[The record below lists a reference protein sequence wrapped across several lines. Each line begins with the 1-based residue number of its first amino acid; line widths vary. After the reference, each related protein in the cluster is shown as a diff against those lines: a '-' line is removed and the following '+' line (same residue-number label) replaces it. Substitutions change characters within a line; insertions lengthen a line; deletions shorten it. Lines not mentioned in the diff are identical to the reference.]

1 MTEPSRLRPDPR
13 ADLEPVNGLA
23 GVGPADQNAHM
34 TTEANRRRSWLLSG
48 DFGRFWLG
56 QTVSN
61 LGSSFTLFALP
72 LLVFKLTGSPINLGV
87 TTAAEFVPYLL
98 FGLVIGAWVDR
109 VDRKRLMIATD
120 LARAAVIAVI
130 PLLAAVD
137 QLSVGWVYV
146 VAFCSSTLN
155 IAFDAA
161 EFAAIPS
168 LVPSGDD
175 LVTANGRVQA
185 SYSAAQVAGPLLAG
199 LLITVAPVQQV
210 LLVDAAS
217 FLVSAGMLLLIAT
230 PFNAPRDDQARR
242 AIRQEVVDGLRYV
255 LRHPVLR
262 NISAMMA
269 LINLVAATVYA
280 QLVVFAKR
288 QLDASDSRVALLYAA
303 GSAGV
308 VLLSLAAG
316 PVRRRLS
323 FSLAA
328 LGALLLDGLLTVVLA
343 ATRWYWVALGLWA
356 AISGLGIFFNIN
368 TVSLRQQIV
377 PNHLLGRV
385 ISIAGVLAWSAIPV
399 GALVGGWAV
408 ERTGSVAL
416 VYAAIGA
423 VVALIALAFS
433 FGPLGH
439 ADRYLPAGQPEIAD
453 TP

>member
-1 MTEPSRLRPDPR
+1 MAGMT
-13 ADLEPVNGLA
+13 AKTG
-23 GVGPADQNAHM
+23 G
-34 TTEANRRRSWLLSG
+34 RRSWLLSG

-56 QTVSN
+56 QTTSN
-61 LGSSFTLFALP
+61 LGSSFTFFALP
-72 LLVFKLTGSPINLGV
+72 LLVFKLTGSPINLGI
-87 TTAAEFVPYLL
+87 TMAAEFVPYLL

-120 LARAAVIAVI
+120 LARAAVIATI
-130 PLLAAVD
+130 PLLAAAD
-137 QLSVGWVYV
+137 ALSVGWVYA
-146 VAFCSSTLN
+146 VAFCSATLT
-155 IAFDAA
+155 IAFDSA

-168 LVPSGDD
+168 LVRSSDD

-185 SYSAAQVAGPLLAG
+185 SYSAAQIAGPLLAG

-210 LLVDAAS
+210 LWVDAAS
-217 FLVSAGMLLLIAT
+217 FLVSAGTLFLIRT
-230 PFNAPRDDQARR
+230 SFNAPRDQEPRR
-242 AIRQEVVDGLRYV
+242 AIRQDILDGLRYV
-255 LRHPVLR
+255 LGHPVLR

-269 LINLVAATVYA
+269 LINLVGATVYA

-288 QLDASDSRVALLYAA
+288 QLDASDSQVALLYAA

-316 PVRRRLS
+316 RVRRRLS
-323 FSLAA
+323 FSVAA
-328 LGALLLDGLLTVVLA
+328 LGALMLDGLLTIVLA
-343 ATRWYWVALGLWA
+343 ATPWYWVALVLWA

-368 TVSLRQQIV
+368 TGSLRQQIV

-416 VYAAIGA
+416 VYGVIGA
-423 VVALIALAFS
+423 LVALLALGFS

-439 ADRYLPAGQPEIAD
+439 ADRYLPASEPAPAD

>member
-1 MTEPSRLRPDPR
+1 MTAQAGGQRPRL
-13 ADLEPVNGLA
+13 L
-23 GVGPADQNAHM
+23 
-34 TTEANRRRSWLLSG
+34 TG

-56 QTVSN
+56 QTISN

-120 LARAAVIAVI
+120 LARAAVIATI
-130 PLLAAVD
+130 PLLATVD
-137 QLSVGWVYV
+137 QLSVGWVYA
-146 VAFCSSTLN
+146 VAFCSATLT

-175 LVTANGRVQA
+175 LVSANGRVHA

-210 LLVDAAS
+210 LWVDAAS
-217 FLVSAGMLLLIAT
+217 FLASAGTLLLIAT
-230 PFNAPRDDQARR
+230 AFNAPRDTEGRR
-242 AIRQEVVDGLRYV
+242 GIRREVADGLRYV
-255 LRHPVLR
+255 LGHPVLR

-269 LINLVAATVYA
+269 LINLVGATVYA

-323 FSLAA
+323 FSVAA
-328 LGALLLDGLLTVVLA
+328 LGALVVDGLLTMVLA
-343 ATRWYWVALGLWA
+343 ATRWYWVALVLWA

-368 TVSLRQQIV
+368 TGSLRQQIV

-385 ISIAGVLAWSAIPV
+385 MSIAGVLAWSAIPV

-416 VYAAIGA
+416 VYGVIGA
-423 VVALIALAFS
+423 LVALLAFAFS

-439 ADRYLPAGQPEIAD
+439 ADRYLPAGQPVPAD

>member
-1 MTEPSRLRPDPR
+1 MTAQPR
-13 ADLEPVNGLA
+13 A
-23 GVGPADQNAHM
+23 
-34 TTEANRRRSWLLSG
+34 RRGWVLSG

-56 QTVSN
+56 QTISN
-61 LGSSFTLFALP
+61 LGSSFTFFALP

-87 TTAAEFVPYLL
+87 TTACEFVPYLL

-120 LARAAVIAVI
+120 LARAAVIATI

-137 QLSVGWVYV
+137 QLSVGWVYGI
-146 VAFCSSTLN
+146 AFASATLT

-175 LVTANGRVQA
+175 LVSANGRVQA
-185 SYSAAQVAGPLLAG
+185 SYSAAQIAGPLLAG

-210 LLVDAAS
+210 LWVDAAS
-217 FLVSAGMLLLIAT
+217 FLVSAGTLLLIGTA
-230 PFNAPRDDQARR
+230 FNSGRPEGEQRR
-242 AIRQEVVDGLRYV
+242 AIRREVIDGLRYV
-255 LRHPVLR
+255 LGHPVLR

-269 LINLVAATVYA
+269 LINLVGATVYA

-288 QLDASDSRVALLYAA
+288 QLAASDSRVALLYAA

-316 PVRRRLS
+316 PIRRRLS
-323 FSLAA
+323 FSVAA
-328 LGALLLDGLLTVVLA
+328 LGALLVDGLLTVVLA
-343 ATRWYWVALGLWA
+343 ATRWYWAALVLWA

-368 TVSLRQQIV
+368 TSSLRQQIV

-385 ISIAGVLAWSAIPV
+385 MSIAGVLAWSAIPV
-399 GALVGGWAV
+399 GALAGGWAV

-423 VVALIALAFS
+423 VVALLALAFS

-439 ADRYLPAGQPEIAD
+439 ADRYLPAAQPEPAD
-453 TP
+453 NP

>member
-1 MTEPSRLRPDPR
+1 M
-13 ADLEPVNGLA
+13 A
-23 GVGPADQNAHM
+23 GVGPADENAHM
-34 TTEANRRRSWLLSG
+34 TTEAKGRRSWLLTG

-130 PLLAAVD
+130 PLLAAVG

-146 VAFCSSTLN
+146 VAFCGSTLN

-210 LLVDAAS
+210 LLVDAAT
-217 FLVSAGMLLLIAT
+217 FLVSAGMLALIAT
-230 PFNAPRDDQARR
+230 RFNAPRDTEGRR
-242 AIRQEVVDGLRYV
+242 AIRQEVVEGLRYV
-255 LRHPVLR
+255 LGHPVLR

-269 LINLVAATVYA
+269 LINLVAATVFT

-288 QLDASDSRVALLYAA
+288 QLDASDTRVALLYAA

-328 LGALLLDGLLTVVLA
+328 LGALALDGLLTVVLA
-343 ATRWYWVALGLWA
+343 TTRWYWVALVLWA

-416 VYAAIGA
+416 VYGVIGVA
-423 VVALIALAFS
+423 VALIALVFS

-439 ADRYLPAGQPEIAD
+439 AERYLPAVGGPG
-453 TP
+453 

>member
-1 MTEPSRLRPDPR
+1 MTAQAR
-13 ADLEPVNGLA
+13 A
-23 GVGPADQNAHM
+23 
-34 TTEANRRRSWLLSG
+34 RRGWLLSG

-56 QTVSN
+56 QTISN
-61 LGSSFTLFALP
+61 LGSSFTFFALP
-72 LLVFKLTGSPINLGV
+72 LLVFKLTGSPINLGI

-120 LARAAVIAVI
+120 LGRAVVIATI
-130 PLLAAVD
+130 PLLAAAD
-137 QLSVGWVYV
+137 MLSVGWIYGI
-146 VAFCSSTLN
+146 AFASATLT

-175 LVTANGRVQA
+175 LVSANGRVQA
-185 SYSAAQVAGPLLAG
+185 SYSAAQIAGPLLAG

-210 LLVDAAS
+210 LWVDAAS
-217 FLVSAGMLLLIAT
+217 FLASAGTLLLISTAFSSGR
-230 PFNAPRDDQARR
+230 PEGEQRR
-242 AIRQEVVDGLRYV
+242 AIRREVVDGLRYV
-255 LRHPVLR
+255 LGHPVLR

-269 LINLVAATVYA
+269 LINLVGATVYA

-316 PVRRRLS
+316 PIRRRLS
-323 FSLAA
+323 FSVAA

-343 ATRWYWVALGLWA
+343 ATHWYWAALLLWA

-368 TVSLRQQIV
+368 TGSLRQQIV

-399 GALVGGWAV
+399 GALAGGWAV
-408 ERTGSVAL
+408 QRTGSVAL
-416 VYAAIGA
+416 VYAVIGA
-423 VVALIALAFS
+423 MVALLALAFAL
-433 FGPLGH
+433 GPLGH
-439 ADRYLPAGQPEIAD
+439 ADRYLPAGQPEHAEG
-453 TP
+453 P

>member
-1 MTEPSRLRPDPR
+1 MAWPASDQHARMAGMTAGRPRLF
-13 ADLEPVNGLA
+13 
-23 GVGPADQNAHM
+23 
-34 TTEANRRRSWLLSG
+34 SG

-61 LGSSFTLFALP
+61 LGSSFTFVALP
-72 LLVFKLTGSPINLGV
+72 LLVFNLTGSPINLGI

-109 VDRKRLMIATD
+109 VDRRRLMIATD
-120 LARAAVIAVI
+120 LARAAVIATI
-130 PLLAAVD
+130 PLLAAAD
-137 QLSVGWVYV
+137 ALSVGWIYA
-146 VAFCSSTLN
+146 VAFASATLT

-168 LVPSGDD
+168 LVPSDDD

-185 SYSAAQVAGPLLAG
+185 SYSAAQIAGPLLAG

-210 LLVDAAS
+210 LWVDAAS
-217 FLVSAGMLLLIAT
+217 FLVSAGMLLLIT
-230 PFNAPRDDQARR
+230 RTFNGPREAEARR
-242 AIRQEVVDGLRYV
+242 AIRQEVVEGLRYV
-255 LRHPVLR
+255 LGHPVLR

-269 LINLVAATVYA
+269 LINLVGATVYT

-288 QLDASDSRVALLYAA
+288 QLDASDSQVALLYAA

-323 FSLAA
+323 FSVAA
-328 LGALLLDGLLTVVLA
+328 LGALFLDGLLTVVLA
-343 ATRWYWVALGLWA
+343 ATPWYWAALALWA

-368 TVSLRQQIV
+368 TSSLRQQIV

-416 VYAAIGA
+416 IYGVIG
-423 VVALIALAFS
+423 VLVALLALAFS
-433 FGPLGH
+433 FGPVGH
-439 ADRYLPAGQPEIAD
+439 ADRYLPADQPEPAD

>member
-1 MTEPSRLRPDPR
+1 MTPEP
-13 ADLEPVNGLA
+13 
-23 GVGPADQNAHM
+23 
-34 TTEANRRRSWLLSG
+34 TRRRSWLLSG

-56 QTVSN
+56 QTISN
-61 LGSSFTLFALP
+61 LGSSFTMFALP
-72 LLVFKLTGSPINLGV
+72 LLVFNLTGSPINLGI

-109 VDRKRLMIATD
+109 VDRRRLMIATD
-120 LARAAVIAVI
+120 LARAAVIATI
-130 PLLAAVD
+130 PLLDAFDA
-137 QLSVGWVYV
+137 LSVGWIYA
-146 VAFCSSTLN
+146 VAFASATLT

-185 SYSAAQVAGPLLAG
+185 SYSTAQIAGPLLAG
-199 LLITVAPVQQV
+199 LLVAVAPVQQV

-217 FLVSAGMLLLIAT
+217 FLVSAAALAMIGRA
-230 PFNAPRDDQARR
+230 FNAPREEGPRR
-242 AIRQEVVDGLRYV
+242 AIRSDIADGLRYV
-255 LRHPVLR
+255 LGHPVLR

-269 LINLVAATVYA
+269 LINLVGATVYA
-280 QLVVFAKR
+280 QLVVFGKR
-288 QLDASDSRVALLYAA
+288 QLDASDSQVALLYAA

-316 PVRRRLS
+316 PLRRRLS
-323 FSLAA
+323 FSVAA
-328 LGALLLDGLLTVVLA
+328 LGALALDGLLTVVLA
-343 ATRWYWVALGLWA
+343 ATRWYWAALVLWA

-368 TVSLRQQIV
+368 TGSLRQQIV

-399 GALVGGWAV
+399 GALAGGWAV
-408 ERTGSVAL
+408 ERSGSVAL
-416 VYAAIGA
+416 VYGVIGA
-423 VVALIALAFS
+423 LVALLAIAFS

-439 ADRYLPAGQPEIAD
+439 ADRYLPAGQDAQRS
-453 TP
+453 

>member
-1 MTEPSRLRPDPR
+1 MAGMTAR
-13 ADLEPVNGLA
+13 ARG
-23 GVGPADQNAHM
+23 
-34 TTEANRRRSWLLSG
+34 RRSWLLSG

-56 QTVSN
+56 QTISN
-61 LGSSFTLFALP
+61 LGSSFTFFALP
-72 LLVFKLTGSPINLGV
+72 LLVFKLTGSPINLGI

-120 LARAAVIAVI
+120 LARAAVTATI
-130 PLLAAVD
+130 PLLAAAD
-137 QLSVGWVYV
+137 QLSVGWVYA
-146 VAFCSSTLN
+146 VAFATATLT

-185 SYSAAQVAGPLLAG
+185 SYSAAQIAGPLLAG

-210 LLVDAAS
+210 LWVDAAS
-217 FLVSAGMLLLIAT
+217 FLISAGTLLVIGRS
-230 PFNAPRDDQARR
+230 FNAPPDEARR
-242 AIRQEVVDGLRYV
+242 AIRQDIIDGLRYV
-255 LRHPVLR
+255 LGHPVLR

-269 LINLVAATVYA
+269 LINLVSATVYA
-280 QLVVFAKR
+280 QLVVFAKH
-288 QLDASDSRVALLYAA
+288 QLDASDSQVALLYAA

-323 FSLAA
+323 FSVAA
-328 LGALLLDGLLTVVLA
+328 LGALTLDGLLTMVLA
-343 ATRWYWVALGLWA
+343 RTSWYWAALVLWA

-368 TVSLRQQIV
+368 TGSLRQQIV

-385 ISIAGVLAWSAIPV
+385 MSIAGVLAWSAIPV
-399 GALVGGWAV
+399 GALAGGWAV

-416 VYAAIGA
+416 VYGVIGA
-423 VVALIALAFS
+423 LVALLALAFS

-439 ADRYLPAGQPEIAD
+439 ADRYLPSSQPAPAD

>member
-1 MTEPSRLRPDPR
+1 MAGMTSEPR
-13 ADLEPVNGLA
+13 E
-23 GVGPADQNAHM
+23 
-34 TTEANRRRSWLLSG
+34 RRSWLLSG
-48 DFGRFWLG
+48 DFGRFWVG
-56 QTVSN
+56 QTTSN
-61 LGSSFTLFALP
+61 LGSSFTFFALP

-109 VDRKRLMIATD
+109 VDRKRLMIAT
-120 LARAAVIAVI
+120 I
-130 PLLAAVD
+130 PLLAAAD
-137 QLSVGWVYV
+137 QLSVGWVYA
-146 VAFCSSTLN
+146 VAFCSSTLT

-168 LVPSGDD
+168 LVPSSDD

-185 SYSAAQVAGPLLAG
+185 SYSAAQIAGPLLAG

-210 LLVDAAS
+210 LWVDAAS
-217 FLVSAGMLLLIAT
+217 FLVSAGTLALIGAS
-230 PFNAPRDDQARR
+230 FNAPRDQEARR
-242 AIRQEVVDGLRYV
+242 AIRQEILDGLRYV
-255 LRHPVLR
+255 LGHPILR

-269 LINLVAATVYA
+269 LINLVGATVYT

-323 FSLAA
+323 FSVAA
-328 LGALLLDGLLTVVLA
+328 LGALMLDGLLTVMLA
-343 ATRWYWVALGLWA
+343 ATRWYWVALVLWA

-368 TVSLRQQIV
+368 TGSLRQQIV

-385 ISIAGVLAWSAIPV
+385 LSIAGVLAWSAIPV
-399 GALVGGWAV
+399 GALAGGWAV

-416 VYAAIGA
+416 VYAVIGA
-423 VVALIALAFS
+423 LVALLALGFS
-433 FGPLGH
+433 LGPLGH
-439 ADRYLPAGQPEIAD
+439 ADRYLPDGQPAPAD

>member
-1 MTEPSRLRPDPR
+1 MTPEP
-13 ADLEPVNGLA
+13 
-23 GVGPADQNAHM
+23 
-34 TTEANRRRSWLLSG
+34 TRRRSWLLSG

-56 QTVSN
+56 QTISN
-61 LGSSFTLFALP
+61 LGSSFTMFALP
-72 LLVFKLTGSPINLGV
+72 LLVFNLTGSPINLGI

-120 LARAAVIAVI
+120 LARAAVIATI
-130 PLLAAVD
+130 PLLAAFD
-137 QLSVGWVYV
+137 ALSVGWIYA
-146 VAFCSSTLN
+146 VAFASATLS

-175 LVTANGRVQA
+175 LVTANGRVHA
-185 SYSAAQVAGPLLAG
+185 SYSTAQIAGPLLAG
-199 LLITVAPVQQV
+199 LLVAVAPVQQV

-217 FLVSAGMLLLIAT
+217 FLVSAGALALIGRA
-230 PFNAPRDDQARR
+230 FNAPREEGPRR
-242 AIRQEVVDGLRYV
+242 AIRQDIADGLRYV
-255 LRHPVLR
+255 LGHPVLR

-280 QLVVFAKR
+280 QLVVFAKH

-328 LGALLLDGLLTVVLA
+328 LGALTLDGLLTMVLA
-343 ATRWYWVALGLWA
+343 ATRWYWAALALWA

-385 ISIAGVLAWSAIPV
+385 ISIAGVLAWSAIPL
-399 GALVGGWAV
+399 GALAGGWAV

-416 VYAAIGA
+416 VYAVIGA
-423 VVALIALAFS
+423 VVVLLALAFS
-433 FGPLGH
+433 FGPVGH
-439 ADRYLPAGQPEIAD
+439 ADRYLPAGQPEPAD

>member
-1 MTEPSRLRPDPR
+1 MAWPASDQHARMAGMTAGRPRLF
-13 ADLEPVNGLA
+13 
-23 GVGPADQNAHM
+23 
-34 TTEANRRRSWLLSG
+34 SG

-61 LGSSFTLFALP
+61 LGSSFTFFALP
-72 LLVFKLTGSPINLGV
+72 LLVFNLTGSPINLGI

-109 VDRKRLMIATD
+109 VDRRRLMIATD
-120 LARAAVIAVI
+120 LARAAVIATI
-130 PLLAAVD
+130 LLLAAAD
-137 QLSVGWVYV
+137 ALSVGWIYA
-146 VAFCSSTLN
+146 VAFASATLT

-168 LVPSGDD
+168 LVPSDDD

-185 SYSAAQVAGPLLAG
+185 SYSAAQIAGPLLAG

-210 LLVDAAS
+210 LWVDAAS
-217 FLVSAGMLLLIAT
+217 FLVSAGMLLLIT
-230 PFNAPRDDQARR
+230 RTFNGPREAEARR
-242 AIRQEVVDGLRYV
+242 AIRQEVVEGLRYV
-255 LRHPVLR
+255 LGHPVLR

-269 LINLVAATVYA
+269 LINLVGATVYT

-288 QLDASDSRVALLYAA
+288 QLDASDSQVALLYAA

-323 FSLAA
+323 FSVAA
-328 LGALLLDGLLTVVLA
+328 LGALFLDGLLTVVLA
-343 ATRWYWVALGLWA
+343 ATPWYWAALALWA

-368 TVSLRQQIV
+368 TSSLRQQIV

-416 VYAAIGA
+416 IYGVIG
-423 VVALIALAFS
+423 VLVALLALAFS
-433 FGPLGH
+433 FGPVGH
-439 ADRYLPAGQPEIAD
+439 ADRYLPADQPEPAD

>member
-1 MTEPSRLRPDPR
+1 MTAR
-13 ADLEPVNGLA
+13 ARGRR
-23 GVGPADQNAHM
+23 
-34 TTEANRRRSWLLSG
+34 NRLLSG

-56 QTVSN
+56 QTISN

-72 LLVFKLTGSPINLGV
+72 LLVFKLTGSPITLGV
-87 TTAAEFVPYLL
+87 TTASEFVPYLL

-120 LARAAVIAVI
+120 LARAAVIATI

-137 QLSVGWVYV
+137 ALSVGWVYGI
-146 VAFCSSTLN
+146 AFCSSTLT

-161 EFAAIPS
+161 QFAAIPS

-175 LVTANGRVQA
+175 LVSANGRVQA
-185 SYSAAQVAGPLLAG
+185 SYSAAQIAGPLLAG

-217 FLVSAGMLLLIAT
+217 FLVSAGTLLLIGKA
-230 PFNAPRDDQARR
+230 FNAPRDGAARR
-242 AIRQEVVDGLRYV
+242 AIRHDVVDGLRYV
-255 LRHPVLR
+255 LGHPVLR

-288 QLDASDSRVALLYAA
+288 QLDASDARVALLYSA

-308 VLLSLAAG
+308 VLLSVAAG
-316 PVRRRLS
+316 PLRRRLS

-328 LGALLLDGLLTVVLA
+328 LGALLVDGLLTVVLA
-343 ATRWYWVALGLWA
+343 ATRWYWAALLLWA

-368 TVSLRQQIV
+368 TISLRQQIV

-385 ISIAGVLAWSAIPV
+385 MSIAGVLAWSAIPV
-399 GALVGGWAV
+399 GALAGGWAV

-416 VYAAIGA
+416 VYGVIGA
-423 VVALIALAFS
+423 LVALIALAFS
-433 FGPLGH
+433 FGPVGH
-439 ADRYLPAGQPEIAD
+439 AERYLPAGRPEPAD

>member
-1 MTEPSRLRPDPR
+1 MARMTPG
-13 ADLEPVNGLA
+13 AK
-23 GVGPADQNAHM
+23 
-34 TTEANRRRSWLLSG
+34 RRRSWLLSG

-56 QTVSN
+56 QTISN
-61 LGSSFTLFALP
+61 LGSSFTFFALP
-72 LLVFKLTGSPINLGV
+72 LLVFNLTGSPINLGI

-120 LARAAVIAVI
+120 LARAAVIATI
-130 PLLAAVD
+130 PLLAATD
-137 QLSVGWVYV
+137 ALSVGWIYG
-146 VAFCSSTLN
+146 VAFCSATLT

-168 LVPSGDD
+168 LVPSNDD

-185 SYSAAQVAGPLLAG
+185 SYSAAQIAGPLAAG
-199 LLITVAPVQQV
+199 LLITIAPVQQV
-210 LLVDAAS
+210 LWVDAAS
-217 FLVSAGMLLLIAT
+217 FLVSAGTLALIGR
-230 PFNAPRDDQARR
+230 PFNAPRDTEGRR
-242 AIRQEVVDGLRYV
+242 ALRREIAEGLRYV
-255 LRHPVLR
+255 LGHPVLR

-269 LINLVAATVYA
+269 LINLVAATVYT
-280 QLVVFAKR
+280 QLVVFAKH
-288 QLDASDSRVALLYAA
+288 QLDASDSQVALLYAA

-328 LGALLLDGLLTVVLA
+328 LGALLVDGLLTMVLA
-343 ATRWYWVALGLWA
+343 ATHWYWAALGLWA

-385 ISIAGVLAWSAIPV
+385 ISIAGVLAWSAIPL
-399 GALVGGWAV
+399 GAVTGGWAV

-416 VYAAIGA
+416 VYGVIGA
-423 VVALIALAFS
+423 LVALLALAFS

-439 ADRYLPAGQPEIAD
+439 ANRYLPASQPAHAD

>member
-1 MTEPSRLRPDPR
+1 M
-13 ADLEPVNGLA
+13 A
-23 GVGPADQNAHM
+23 GVGPADENAHM
-34 TTEANRRRSWLLSG
+34 TTEAKGRRSWLLSG

-72 LLVFKLTGSPINLGV
+72 LLVFKLTGSPLNLGV

-130 PLLAAVD
+130 PLLAAVG

-146 VAFCSSTLN
+146 VAFCGSTLN

-210 LLVDAAS
+210 LLVDAAT
-217 FLVSAGMLLLIAT
+217 FLVSAGMLALIAT
-230 PFNAPRDDQARR
+230 RFNAPRDTEGRR
-242 AIRQEVVDGLRYV
+242 AIRREVVEGLRYV
-255 LRHPVLR
+255 LGHPVLR

-269 LINLVAATVYA
+269 LINLVAATVFT

-328 LGALLLDGLLTVVLA
+328 LGALALDGLLTVVLA
-343 ATRWYWVALGLWA
+343 TTRWYWVALVLWA

-408 ERTGSVAL
+408 ERTGNVAV
-416 VYAAIGA
+416 VYGVIGA

-439 ADRYLPAGQPEIAD
+439 AERYLPAGQPERAE
-453 TP
+453 PS

>member
-1 MTEPSRLRPDPR
+1 MAGMTP
-13 ADLEPVNGLA
+13 
-23 GVGPADQNAHM
+23 
-34 TTEANRRRSWLLSG
+34 EATGRRGWLLSG

-56 QTVSN
+56 QTISN
-61 LGSSFTLFALP
+61 LGSSFTFFALP
-72 LLVFKLTGSPINLGV
+72 LLVFNLTGSPINLGI

-120 LARAAVIAVI
+120 LARAAVIATI
-130 PLLAAVD
+130 PLLAATD
-137 QLSVGWVYV
+137 ALSVGWIYG
-146 VAFCSSTLN
+146 VAFCSSTLT

-168 LVPSGDD
+168 LVPSDDD

-185 SYSAAQVAGPLLAG
+185 SYSAAQIAGPLAAG
-199 LLITVAPVQQV
+199 LLITIAPVQQV
-210 LLVDAAS
+210 LWVDAAS
-217 FLVSAGMLLLIAT
+217 FLVSAGTLALIGR
-230 PFNAPRDDQARR
+230 PFNAPRDTEGRR
-242 AIRQEVVDGLRYV
+242 ALRREIAEGLRYV
-255 LRHPVLR
+255 LGHPVLR

-280 QLVVFAKR
+280 QLVVFAKH
-288 QLDASDSRVALLYAA
+288 QLDASDSQVALLYAA

-328 LGALLLDGLLTVVLA
+328 LGALLVDGLLTMVLA
-343 ATRWYWVALGLWA
+343 ATHRYWAALGLWA
-356 AISGLGIFFNIN
+356 AVSGLGIFFNIN

-385 ISIAGVLAWSAIPV
+385 ISIAGVLAWSAIPL
-399 GALVGGWAV
+399 GALAGGWAV

-416 VYAAIGA
+416 VYGVIGA
-423 VVALIALAFS
+423 LVALLALAFS

-439 ADRYLPAGQPEIAD
+439 ANRYLPASQPAHAD

>member
-1 MTEPSRLRPDPR
+1 
-13 ADLEPVNGLA
+13 
-23 GVGPADQNAHM
+23 M
-34 TTEANRRRSWLLSG
+34 TTQARGRRSWLLSG

-56 QTVSN
+56 QTISN

-72 LLVFKLTGSPINLGV
+72 LLVFKLTGSPINLGI

-120 LARAAVIAVI
+120 LARAAVIATI

-137 QLSVGWVYV
+137 ALSVGWVYA
-146 VAFCSSTLN
+146 VAFCSATLTV
-155 IAFDAA
+155 AFDAA
-161 EFAAIPS
+161 QFAAIPS

-175 LVTANGRVQA
+175 LVSANGRVHA
-185 SYSAAQVAGPLLAG
+185 SYSAAQIAGPLLAG

-210 LLVDAAS
+210 LWVDAAS
-217 FLVSAGMLLLIAT
+217 FLVSAGTLLLIGRA
-230 PFNAPRDDQARR
+230 FNAPRDREARR
-242 AIRQEVVDGLRYV
+242 TIRHDVLDGLRYV
-255 LRHPVLR
+255 LGHPVLR

-269 LINLVAATVYA
+269 LINLVSATVYA
-280 QLVVFAKR
+280 QLVIFAKR
-288 QLDASDSRVALLYAA
+288 QLDASDTRVALLYSA

-316 PVRRRLS
+316 PLRRRLS
-323 FSLAA
+323 FSVAA
-328 LGALLLDGLLTVVLA
+328 LGALLVDGLLTVVLA
-343 ATRWYWVALGLWA
+343 ATRWYWAALLLWA

-368 TVSLRQQIV
+368 TGSLRQQIV

-399 GALVGGWAV
+399 GALAGGWAV

-416 VYAAIGA
+416 VYGVIGA
-423 VVALIALAFS
+423 LVALIALAFS

-439 ADRYLPAGQPEIAD
+439 AERYLPAGQPEPAD
-453 TP
+453 EP